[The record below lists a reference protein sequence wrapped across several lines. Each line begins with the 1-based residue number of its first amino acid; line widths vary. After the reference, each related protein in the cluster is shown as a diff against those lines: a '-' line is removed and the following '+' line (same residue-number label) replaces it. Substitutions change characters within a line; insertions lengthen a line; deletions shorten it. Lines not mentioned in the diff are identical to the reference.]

1 MSHPKLWSLL
11 NNFRFYF
18 VSSADLLD
26 MLSNGEIMIIA
37 FFFLLNFIG
46 NQPTLVAKHLTKLFD
61 SMAKIKMQDAT
72 RFHRPF
78 FYIAAISFVQHESCC
93 NDRQGR
99 WRSRILQGL
108 PLRRP
113 SMGILGL
120 RVLTIAFWRLKSG
133 WRPWCSQCGR
143 QWGTLWCRFEHQLS
157 SKLNLPTTLFR
168 HWARM
173 SRRRGR
179 NGCSTTRPRFYTCT
193 VTWETLMFR
202 CPWQERKSGGL
213 RRCSFQ
219 PHFCFLIFTLF
230 HQHFHFPHQ
239 TTLATSLSQVCS
251 AFSQLEEGLENSLKD
266 YYKKQIAQL
275 NNLISLLLGNL
286 SKGDRQKVGI
296 IDRPRERKCTLIILE
311 Q

>member
-1 MSHPKLWSLL
+1 
-11 NNFRFYF
+11 
-18 VSSADLLD
+18 

-37 FFFLLNFIG
+37 FLFLLNFTG

-168 HWARM
+168 QWARM

-202 CPWQERKSGGL
+202 CPWQ
-213 RRCSFQ
+213 
-219 PHFCFLIFTLF
+219 
-230 HQHFHFPHQ
+230 
-239 TTLATSLSQVCS
+239 
-251 AFSQLEEGLENSLKD
+251 
-266 YYKKQIAQL
+266 
-275 NNLISLLLGNL
+275 
-286 SKGDRQKVGI
+286 
-296 IDRPRERKCTLIILE
+296 
-311 Q
+311 